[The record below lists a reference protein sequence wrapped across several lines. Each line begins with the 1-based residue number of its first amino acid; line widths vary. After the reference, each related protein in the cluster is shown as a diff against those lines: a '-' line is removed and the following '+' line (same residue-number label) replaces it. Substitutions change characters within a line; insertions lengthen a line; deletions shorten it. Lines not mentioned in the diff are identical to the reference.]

1 MPVYIYRLNTK
12 IRLTMLCLSGFELY
26 SCWVTRFF
34 WSEIGSG
41 TEEPGGTPLPWIP
54 RSSYPRVIQIATKRK
69 NVTYEP
75 FLSWII
81 GRKRRLACEMM
92 YTKWNLLPA
101 ELRTSHISL
110 ALFKRSLFQDYYKAL
125 DPYDDIDNIRTWRTI
140 GPGCNIARTL
150 LCQEAHASSNLNF
163 CFVSFWFFLLIYQ

>member
-1 MPVYIYRLNTK
+1 MFKWFWTIFSLGDPVFLIWN
-12 IRLTMLCLSGFELY
+12 
-26 SCWVTRFF
+26 WVRSWRTGR
-34 WSEIGSG
+34 
-41 TEEPGGTPLPWIP
+41 PPLPWIP
-54 RSSYPRVIQIATKRK
+54 RSSYPRVIKIATKRK

-92 YTKWNLLPA
+92 YTKWNLLPP

-125 DPYDDIDNIRTWRTI
+125 DPYDDIDNIRTWRTN

-150 LCQEAHASSNLNF
+150 LYPTTPASSNLIF
-163 CFVSFWFFLLIYQ
+163 CFVSFWFFSFIYQ

>member
-1 MPVYIYRLNTK
+1 MFKWFWTIFSLGDPVFLIWNRVRSWRTG
-12 IRLTMLCLSGFELY
+12 R
-26 SCWVTRFF
+26 
-34 WSEIGSG
+34 
-41 TEEPGGTPLPWIP
+41 PPLPWIP

-81 GRKRRLACEMM
+81 GQKRRLACEMM

-150 LCQEAHASSNLNF
+150 LCQEAHASSNLNSVLF
-163 CFVSFWFFLLIYQ
+163 PFDFSCLYISSFSY